1 MKNEEKIDIGL
12 DKQLVSYSEE
22 EKMPLL
28 PTTASVQMA
37 IDILKDP
44 TKASEAKFEATPEF
58 KNWWKKEYDTE
69 KEPSQTELNNYVA
82 KMVEEC
88 RLASD
93 EEVRKKAIEDGR
105 TFENLSHSYPTLGG

>member
-1 MKNEEKIDIGL
+1 MKEEEKIDIGL

-22 EKMPLL
+22 ENMPLL

-44 TKASEAKFEATPEF
+44 TKIKEAKFEADEHF
-58 KNWWKKEYDTE
+58 VKWWKKENDTQDD
-69 KEPSQTELNNYVA
+69 PTQSELNGYVA
-82 KMVEEC
+82 KLVQEC

-93 EEVRKKAIEDGR
+93 EEVRKDAVAKGRGIENMGD
-105 TFENLSHSYPTLGG
+105 N

>member
-12 DKQLVSYSEE
+12 DKQLISYSEE
-22 EKMPLL
+22 EKIPLL

-44 TKASEAKFEATPEF
+44 TKVKDAKFESDESF
-58 KNWWKKEYDTE
+58 RKWWKKEHDTD
-69 KEPSQTELNNYVA
+69 KDPTQTELNLYVA
-82 KMVEEC
+82 KLVEEC

-93 EEVRKKAIEDGR
+93 EEVRKDAIAKGR
-105 TFENLSHSYPTLGG
+105 NINGTL